1 MLDQVGILSLK
12 TMVFLL
18 SKDRDPKSWAVSAH
32 DLCSLINLEQLV
44 VESSNFGLGNL
55 VTNKTPKEGLDQV

>member
-1 MLDQVGILSLK
+1 
-12 TMVFLL
+12 MVFLL
-18 SKDRDPKSWAVSAH
+18 SIDRDPKSWAVSAH

-44 VESSNFGLGNL
+44 VESSNFGSGNL